1 MRELLTKILN
11 NLNCNSSYC
20 QEYEYNVNSEN
31 FTSWKLYV
39 KTYEMYSA
47 LLLYNEVLSKDISEI
62 LIDKN
67 SVELMDNDKVFIKLD
82 IITKK
87 NNDTKY
93 SILVPNENY
102 IESYKNIESM
112 DKKYDKNI
120 DAYYVGIYNIS

>member
-31 FTSWKLYV
+31 FCSWKLYV

-47 LLLYNEVLSKDISEI
+47 LLLYNEVLNKDISEI

-67 SVELMDNDKVFIKLD
+67 RRVRGIYDGTSEK
-82 IITKK
+82 
-87 NNDTKY
+87 DTKT
-93 SILVPNENY
+93 LMEDMELLFNEK
-102 IESYKNIESM
+102 E
-112 DKKYDKNI
+112 
-120 DAYYVGIYNIS
+120 

>member
-1 MRELLTKILN
+1 
-11 NLNCNSSYC
+11 
-20 QEYEYNVNSEN
+20 
-31 FTSWKLYV
+31 
-39 KTYEMYSA
+39 MYSA
-47 LLLYNEVLSKDISEI
+47 LLLYNEVLNKDISEI

-120 DAYYVGIYNIS
+120 DAYYVGIYNIQ